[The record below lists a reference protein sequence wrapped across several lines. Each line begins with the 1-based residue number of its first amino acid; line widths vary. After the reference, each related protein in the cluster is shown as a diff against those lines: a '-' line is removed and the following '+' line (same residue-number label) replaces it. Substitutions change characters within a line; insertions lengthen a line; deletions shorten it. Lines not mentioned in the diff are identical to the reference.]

1 MLEPCQNQQFK
12 ELETMKTIKILAVL
26 TALLL
31 SSCGERKPDAVR
43 HYKYNVGDVVSL
55 KPDGQRATIMKR
67 WSISDDYDYMVKYY
81 GADEERY
88 AEDLI
93 KEFEIFGKII
103 Q

>member
-12 ELETMKTIKILAVL
+12 ELETMKTFKIFAVL

-55 KPDGQRATIMKR
+55 KPDGQRATIMAR
-67 WSISDDYDYMVKYY
+67 YTASDYYDYAVKYY
-81 GADEERY
+81 VADDERY
-88 AEDLI
+88 SEDLI